1 MNGKA
6 QAQAW
11 SGKTGTSVNTSD
23 STDSVDDTAAAD
35 DATTPDD
42 ASAGATTAP
51 AEPIRVW
58 AEAQAADRVLLT
70 WEAPESRGINR
81 VAGNRA
87 IVALLEVQ
95 HGVSAVEALEAG
107 LRVTFDPALTTPPDL
122 AAALRSA
129 LEQPDLTSRL
139 REVLTRGPSYLTLAR
154 NASMDDRVSPLQE
167 IRRQSLQR
175 NSSPAAAVTRFVPG
189 AQLITRAQTLVPVL
203 QALSSWSRDASP
215 EVVQEHFAAA
225 GLERTQLD
233 RDLATVRE
241 AGNAVKDVALN
252 GMQRTRGR
260 FREAAALARSR
271 FNEELHRDDEPT
283 PTA

>member
-1 MNGKA
+1 MTISLPGY
-6 QAQAW
+6 
-11 SGKTGTSVNTSD
+11 S
-23 STDSVDDTAAAD
+23 
-35 DATTPDD
+35 
-42 ASAGATTAP
+42 
-51 AEPIRVW
+51 
-58 AEAQAADRVLLT
+58 
-70 WEAPESRGINR
+70 
-81 VAGNRA
+81 
-87 IVALLEVQ
+87 
-95 HGVSAVEALEAG
+95 
-107 LRVTFDPALTTPPDL
+107 
-122 AAALRSA
+122 
-129 LEQPDLTSRL
+129 
-139 REVLTRGPSYLTLAR
+139 LAR

>member
-1 MNGKA
+1 M
-6 QAQAW
+6 
-11 SGKTGTSVNTSD
+11 NTSD
-23 STDSVDDTAAAD
+23 TTNNADETGNLGTPPEAAD
-35 DATTPDD
+35 VFEATTS
-42 ASAGATTAP
+42 SATSAP
-51 AEPIRVW
+51 PPVDPIRVW
-58 AEAQAADRVLLT
+58 AEAQAGDQVLLT

-87 IVALLEVQ
+87 IVAMLEVQ
-95 HGVSAVEALEAG
+95 HGVTAVEALDSG
-107 LRVTFDPALTTPPDL
+107 LRVTFDAAQTTPPDL

-139 REVLTRGPSYLTLAR
+139 RDVLTRGPSYLTLAR
-154 NASMDDRVSPLQE
+154 SASMDDRVSPLQE
-167 IRRQSLQR
+167 IRRQSMQR
-175 NSSPAAAVTRFVPG
+175 NTPAAAITRFVPG

-215 EVVQEHFAAA
+215 EVVQEHFSAA
-225 GLERTQLD
+225 GLERSQLD

-241 AGNAVKDVALN
+241 AGNAVKDVAMH

-271 FNEELHRDDEPT
+271 FNEELHRDDEST